1 MNGEKRCVKSKLLLF
16 GTYGGTKWKTKF
28 IRSQK
33 DLGKPHLNSHA
44 NGSAIQLI
52 LMKFKQSSIVTN
64 TYLCQVARLR
74 SLYSLIYSHV
84 QFVATVL

>member
-1 MNGEKRCVKSKLLLF
+1 MNGKKRCVKSKLLLF
-16 GTYGGTKWKTKF
+16 GKYGGTKWKTKL

-33 DLGKPHLNSHA
+33 DLGKPHLNSHT
-44 NGSAIQLI
+44 NGGAIQLI

-84 QFVATVL
+84 